1 MKYFIAGVIILS
13 LVFTINA
20 ADLSKV
26 SIENQVAANL
36 NLPLTS
42 NLKLMNSNSYQGGIY
57 DEQPEVINDN
67 SKSVIKAGLYSFMIP
82 GWGQY
87 YNHRM
92 TKARIFFAAEI
103 LTWVSYFSLRAYGS
117 WRNDDMIRFANSQA
131 GADIEDKDEIFTGQ
145 MDLYWDIDQYN
156 GIGRILEPGS
166 LYYSPNSS
174 YYWRWQSAED
184 KATFG
189 YLRKRSKE
197 AYRASKWMF
206 IVGLINR
213 VVSSVDA
220 VRDAKRGG
228 SEEHEDFL
236 SSITDSKFSLDID
249 PMSYDR
255 QIKLTYYPGF

>member
-1 MKYFIAGVIILS
+1 MKYCLTVVIFIALAFP
-13 LVFTINA
+13 LYA
-20 ADLSKV
+20 ADLPSV

-36 NLPLTS
+36 NQPLS
-42 NLKLMNSNSYQGGIY
+42 VNFSQMSINNYQSGIY
-57 DEQPEVINDN
+57 NEQPDAIDDN
-67 SKSVIKAGLYSFMIP
+67 GKSVIKAGLYSFMLP

-87 YNHRM
+87 YNNKM

-103 LTWVSYFSLRAYGS
+103 LTWVSYFSLRTYGS
-117 WRNDDMIRFANSQA
+117 WRNDDMVRFANSQA

-166 LYYSPNSS
+166 PYYSPNSS

-184 KATFG
+184 KDTFG
-189 YLRKRSKE
+189 YLRERGKE

-213 VVSSVDA
+213 VVSTVDA

-228 SEEHEDFL
+228 NAESEDFL
-236 SSITDSKFSLDID
+236 SSITDSKFALDID
-249 PMSYDR
+249 PMSIDR